1 MSSSLNFPPS
11 INFALVTFQLL
22 PIDVIRIIVDYSTFQ
37 LGRKYSST
45 LNIRTGT
52 KNLFA
57 RARGNIFTIV
67 VEDDVGQKMLQVW
80 VNFKLISS
88 IPLSVGWW
96 GGWIIDV
103 ARGDIGPLKS
113 PQIMIFNSS
122 AGETTGT
129 WPLQILI
136 YNLSGK
142 LIEESRFRYPSGAI
156 HVNTSG
162 EIVISKRA
170 ANQMEVKTYSYHG
183 ECLRSFCKE
192 VTPDAYGNFYEMC
205 FDTDDA
211 IYTLSHFSNF
221 SKTFLYKFDKF
232 GNFLAKIE
240 VSGLS
245 NLRTLCCPVPHHPH
259 LIVCIGWNKLMLF
272 NFNKPDDQK
281 TLCITN
287 LETVDSFVSRV
298 SISQSG
304 TIYLFSETRQSW
316 ETTPYTLSIL
326 AFK

>member
-1 MSSSLNFPPS
+1 M
-11 INFALVTFQLL
+11 
-22 PIDVIRIIVDYSTFQ
+22 
-37 LGRKYSST
+37 
-45 LNIRTGT
+45 
-52 KNLFA
+52 
-57 RARGNIFTIV
+57 
-67 VEDDVGQKMLQVW
+67 
-80 VNFKLISS
+80 
-88 IPLSVGWW
+88 
-96 GGWIIDV
+96 
-103 ARGDIGPLKS
+103 
-113 PQIMIFNSS
+113 
-122 AGETTGT
+122 
-129 WPLQILI
+129 
-136 YNLSGK
+136 SGK
-142 LIEESRFRYPSGAI
+142 LIDESRFMCEILRYPSGAI

-162 EIVISKRA
+162 EIVISKRV

-192 VTPDAYGNFYEMC
+192 VTPDAYQNFYEMC

-211 IYTLSHFSNF
+211 IYTLSDFSNF

-245 NLRTLCCPVPHHPH
+245 YPRTLCCPVPHHPH
-259 LIVCIGWNKLMLF
+259 LVVCIGWNRSKFRELMLF
-272 NFNKPDDQK
+272 NFNKPDDRK